1 MFFGEQGAV
10 QRLDLLFFFKIAKA
24 YRYVCVS
31 LRDKMSPGDKRGD
44 KRDRGDIR
52 RQTGDKRRQRGDKKR
67 QRRQKKRH
75 FGNKGVELE
84 EPRKSKI
91 AKNILLC
98 PVTCQE
104 PGMRLFAECP

>member
-1 MFFGEQGAV
+1 
-10 QRLDLLFFFKIAKA
+10 
-24 YRYVCVS
+24 
-31 LRDKMSPGDKRGD
+31 MSPGDKRGD

>member
-1 MFFGEQGAV
+1 
-10 QRLDLLFFFKIAKA
+10 
-24 YRYVCVS
+24 
-31 LRDKMSPGDKRGD
+31 MSPGDKRGD

-104 PGMRLFAECP
+104 PGMRLFAECPCKWDSKCTCECNVPVHCMLLVPSITGTVNCCL